1 MCVPA
6 IFTFTCKRNQQF
18 CARYHFIFVLCL
30 VSSCRRCHFC
40 PAAIF
45 LLSIDVVQKNVGW
58 PILCLSDELQTVNC
72 CLMPGKLQR
81 TSFSCHWCL
90 GDSII
95 RGCAGSAIF
104 GPRRLF
110 LSMPFIASCFASGS
124 TSDQCLLQGQHKTKF
139 LCCPWLAVPVDFQSR
154 PRPDLAR
161 QH

>member
-1 MCVPA
+1 MPFLPGCYFPS
-6 IFTFTCKRNQQF
+6 FNRC
-18 CARYHFIFVLCL
+18 CAKKCGLANLML
-30 VSSCRRCHFC
+30 VRRTSNCE
-40 PAAIF
+40 
-45 LLSIDVVQKNVGW
+45 LLSYA
-58 PILCLSDELQTVNC
+58 S
-72 CLMPGKLQR
+72 GKLQR

-104 GPRRLF
+104 GQRRLF